1 MWNLIKLLFGI
12 VIFISV
18 ISMFQISWEIGLSV
32 FVLITAT
39 FCIWIVLKKITKVVF
54 YPDFVLSSEPF
65 RDSVTSGG
73 NEEILG
79 DQDTS
84 ASGNLIPGVDE
95 SIFEQFRE
103 KLNLHPP
110 SESTGDSAIS
120 SEKNANSGLVAE
132 AYEKAN
138 STNAPDTFSEELE
151 DVEQVKVTLSKDAKN
166 LQEEQD
172 EGNAKDTVEEQSDDA
187 AEEQNKKVAEKQ
199 ETKYREKEKTDRKL
213 GTGEEALEILSR
225 KHQEIRRQ
233 TRDIAAEPQEEF
245 DEDLFADEL
254 IPIPGGETL
263 AEPEEREFS
272 DEDLFAPAPATDN
285 LEDEDGLVS
294 SLRETTLRGEKNAE
308 AEGLLKLATTSC
320 EAGRME
326 EAGASLKS
334 YLDLLKELGQ
344 KPSSDVLHLAE
355 KLGIPLDSTL
365 TAELALKTDETKT
378 ETEKEPGKN
387 IQDEP
392 EQTNYESVM
401 DGIVKTLEEKDSYEE
416 ALPLLKDLLNYNRQR
431 VNISAMDPLYERI
444 ERAHSTMENDEEL
457 VATYKEHL
465 AIKQQLDDIEG
476 ELHLL
481 DLISAHYTNI
491 GDLKASKRYQSEIL
505 RVKDG
510 LEYKQAMEEEVQ

>member
-12 VIFISV
+12 VIIISV
-18 ISMFQISWEIGLSV
+18 ISMFQISWEIRLSV

-39 FCIWIVLKKITKVVF
+39 LSIWIILKKITKVVF
-54 YPDFVLSSEPF
+54 YPDLVLSSEPF
-65 RDSVTSGG
+65 RNSVTSGG
-73 NEEILG
+73 NEEISS
-79 DQDTS
+79 DQDIS
-84 ASGNLIPGVDE
+84 ESGNLIPGVDE

-103 KLNLHPP
+103 KLNLEPP

-294 SLRETTLRGEKNAE
+294 SLRKTTPRGEKNAE

-378 ETEKEPGKN
+378 ETEKELGKN

-481 DLISAHYTNI
+481 DMISAHYTNI

-510 LEYKQAMEEEVQ
+510 LEYKQAM

>member
-12 VIFISV
+12 VIIISV
-18 ISMFQISWEIGLSV
+18 ILMFQISWEIGLSV

-54 YPDFVLSSEPF
+54 YPDLVLSSEPF
-65 RDSVTSGG
+65 RNSVTSGG
-73 NEEILG
+73 NEENLT
-79 DQDTS
+79 DQVTS

-95 SIFEQFRE
+95 SIFEKFRE

-110 SESTGDSAIS
+110 SDSSGDSATS
-120 SEKNANSGLVAE
+120 SEKNASSGLVAE

-172 EGNAKDTVEEQSDDA
+172 EGNTKDTVEQQSDDA
-187 AEEQNKKVAEKQ
+187 AGKNKKVVEKQ
-199 ETKYREKEKTDRKL
+199 ETKYREKEKTNRKL

-225 KHQEIRRQ
+225 KHQELRRQ
-233 TRDIAAEPQEEF
+233 TRDFSAEPQEEF

-263 AEPEEREFS
+263 AEPEESEFS
-272 DEDLFAPAPATDN
+272 DEDLFPPAPATDN

-294 SLRETTLRGEKNAE
+294 SLWKTTPRGEKNAE

-365 TAELALKTDETKT
+365 TAELALKTDVTKT
-378 ETEKEPGKN
+378 VTEKELGKN

-431 VNISAMDPLYERI
+431 VNISAMDPLYDRI
-444 ERAHSTMENDEEL
+444 ERAHSTLENDEEL

>member
-12 VIFISV
+12 VIIISV

-54 YPDFVLSSEPF
+54 YPDLVLSSEPF
-65 RDSVTSGG
+65 RNSVTSGG
-73 NEEILG
+73 NEENLA

-103 KLNLHPP
+103 KLNLHPH
-110 SESTGDSAIS
+110 SDSTGDSAIS

-166 LQEEQD
+166 FQEEQD

-187 AEEQNKKVAEKQ
+187 VEGQNKKVAEKQ

-285 LEDEDGLVS
+285 LEDEEGLVS
-294 SLRETTLRGEKNAE
+294 SLRETTPRGGKNAE

-326 EAGASLKS
+326 
-334 YLDLLKELGQ
+334 
-344 KPSSDVLHLAE
+344 
-355 KLGIPLDSTL
+355 
-365 TAELALKTDETKT
+365 
-378 ETEKEPGKN
+378 
-387 IQDEP
+387 
-392 EQTNYESVM
+392 
-401 DGIVKTLEEKDSYEE
+401 
-416 ALPLLKDLLNYNRQR
+416 
-431 VNISAMDPLYERI
+431 
-444 ERAHSTMENDEEL
+444 
-457 VATYKEHL
+457 
-465 AIKQQLDDIEG
+465 
-476 ELHLL
+476 
-481 DLISAHYTNI
+481 
-491 GDLKASKRYQSEIL
+491 
-505 RVKDG
+505 
-510 LEYKQAMEEEVQ
+510 